1 MMTVLT
7 FFVLSLLSTSTA
19 ALLNTSFPNIDLG
32 YAIHAPTF
40 VNATSSGLQI
50 ASYNNIRFAQ
60 PPTGNLRFRS
70 PLTPPPYVEG
80 VIYGDEYKSTE
91 CVNSVPPEAPFPGFN
106 GTTWGQEDCLFLNVQ
121 VPEGVKEGDNIPVIH
136 WLYGGAY
143 AFGSKDN
150 PGLSWGYS
158 MGLFNALKSRDEKF
172 IFVASNYRYYLFF
185 LHFSLPRF

>member
-7 FFVLSLLSTSTA
+7 FLVLLLFSTSKA
-19 ALLNTSFPNIDLG
+19 ALLNTSFPNINLG

-40 VNATSSGLQI
+40 INATSSGLQI

-60 PPTGNLRFRS
+60 PPTGDLRFRS
-70 PLTPPPYVEG
+70 PLTPPPYVEV
-80 VIYGDEYKSTE
+80 VIHGDEYKSTE
-91 CVNSVPPEAPFPGFN
+91 CVSSVPPEAPFPAFN

-150 PGLSWGYS
+150 SRLSGGYS

-172 IFVASNYRYYLFF
+172 IFVASNYRYSLFF
-185 LHFSLPRF
+185 LHFSSP